1 MKEIF
6 KRVLILLILSFIFFI
21 GIAVCINAG
30 SIWKTFLTLP
40 FAYKDRILSA
50 AVGIFIYIIAEE
62 IHIWLWRKKHSR
74 KKRQKR
80 APEKEQQKLPEQ
92 ENEKRKEKKEG

>member
-6 KRVLILLILSFIFFI
+6 KRVVIVIILSFIFFM

-62 IHIWLWRKKHSR
+62 IYIWLYRKKHSR
-74 KKRQKR
+74 KRRQKK
-80 APEKEQQKLPEQ
+80 APEKEQQKLPKQ
-92 ENEKRKEKKEG
+92 ENES

>member
-6 KRVLILLILSFIFFI
+6 KRVVIMILLGFIFFM

-62 IHIWLWRKKHSR
+62 IYIWLCRKKHSR
-74 KKRQKR
+74 KRRQKK
-80 APEKEQQKLPEQ
+80 APEKEQQKLPKQ
-92 ENEKRKEKKEG
+92 DKES

>member
-1 MKEIF
+1 MRKFI
-6 KRVLILLILSFIFFI
+6 KRVLILLVLSFIFFL
-21 GIAVCINAG
+21 GYAVFMNAG

-62 IHIWLWRKKHSR
+62 IYIWLYRKKHSR
-74 KKRQKR
+74 KRRQKK
-80 APEKEQQKLPEQ
+80 APEKEQQKLPKQ
-92 ENEKRKEKKEG
+92 EKES

>member
-6 KRVLILLILSFIFFI
+6 KRVVIVVILSFIFFM

-40 FAYKDRILSA
+40 FAYKDCILSA

-62 IHIWLWRKKHSR
+62 IYIWLCHKKHSR
-74 KKRQKR
+74 KRRQKK
-80 APEKEQQKLPEQ
+80 APEKEQQKLPKQ
-92 ENEKRKEKKEG
+92 EKES

>member
-6 KRVLILLILSFIFFI
+6 KRVVIVIILSFIFFM

-62 IHIWLWRKKHSR
+62 IYIWLYRRKKHSR
-74 KKRQKR
+74 KRRQKK
-80 APEKEQQKLPEQ
+80 APEKEQQKLPKQ
-92 ENEKRKEKKEG
+92 ENES